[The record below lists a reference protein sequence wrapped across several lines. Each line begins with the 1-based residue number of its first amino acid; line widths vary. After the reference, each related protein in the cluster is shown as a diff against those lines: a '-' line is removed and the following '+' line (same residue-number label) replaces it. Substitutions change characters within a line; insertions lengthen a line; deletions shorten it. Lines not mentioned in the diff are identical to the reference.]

1 MRLCDRHQVN
11 IKQCYLWVHSLSV
24 LIADADLLDY
34 NFNWEIRIM
43 KRYLFVLLALSFAS
57 VSAFAETYNV
67 HRIYDGGNSYI
78 AELNRTATA
87 PTTGFSLSIDP
98 AAQVATFNFVTIE
111 GGVPTPASCQAGVG
125 KLGYNNAST
134 MDIYYQALELQY
146 DLGLLESFYVHT
158 GPANICV
165 TILTTY
171 RTDVKRV
178 NVTCD
183 NGTTTVGQSVYIAG
197 STARLGSWNTGG
209 AVKLNPSFYPKWTGD
224 VIVESNST
232 IQWKCLKRN
241 EVNPS
246 LNVVW
251 QAGANNSFNSATTS
265 AISAQF

>member
-1 MRLCDRHQVN
+1 
-11 IKQCYLWVHSLSV
+11 
-24 LIADADLLDY
+24 
-34 NFNWEIRIM
+34 M
-43 KRYLFVLLALSFAS
+43 KKYLFALLALSSAS

-67 HRIYDGGNSYI
+67 NRIYDGGYSYI

-98 AAQVATFNFVTIE
+98 LTQVATFNFVTIQA
-111 GGVPTPASCQAGVG
+111 GIPTNASCQAGTG
-125 KLGYNNAST
+125 KLGYNNTPT
-134 MDIYYQALELQY
+134 MDIYYKALELQY
-146 DLGLLESFYVHT
+146 DLPLLESFYVHT
-158 GPANICV
+158 GPVGTCTAIS
-165 TILTTY
+165 TAY

-183 NGTTTVGQSVYIAG
+183 NGTTIVGQSVYISG
-197 STARLGSWNTGG
+197 STAKLGSWNAGG

-251 QAGANNSFNSATTS
+251 QSGANNSFNSATTS
-265 AISAQF
+265 SVSAQF